1 MLTISTWDLNTK
13 NISIYI
19 LFVLCQF
26 QILMRLKANL
36 KFLKCSQNENK
47 NDDEENADEKEI
59 LIHNFNYTKNVPLIH
74 YEEIFDE
81 NQISI
86 FNMMIYQYEK
96 MD

>member
-1 MLTISTWDLNTK
+1 MFLS
-13 NISIYI
+13 
-19 LFVLCQF
+19 LFPQL
-26 QILMRLKANL
+26 
-36 KFLKCSQNENK
+36 
-47 NDDEENADEKEI
+47 EI
-59 LIHNFNYTKNVPLIH
+59 LTHIFNYTKSEPFIH